1 MWFVILTVVF
11 QYKQKNPLK
20 SALRSIYVIG
30 VPYVVPSYFR
40 KKMKNQENKNLGK
53 FIQNNRELFDN
64 CEVST
69 GLWDK
74 IDQALGK
81 EIIHKNESDEII
93 IKFKK
98 SSISKLKI
106 WAMAATLIL
115 VVGYFSAFYL
125 NNKSSST
132 EQIIANVAPQYGD
145 KMVQYT
151 SLIESKRVEIKQ
163 IEMHDPEMYKEF
175 ASEIEKLNQDY
186 KSLQIELSQTP
197 NQEDLVRAMV
207 QNLQVQ
213 LDILNR
219 QLMIIEKIKQYQKN
233 PMKSI

>member
-1 MWFVILTVVF
+1 MV
-11 QYKQKNPLK
+11 NN
-20 SALRSIYVIG
+20 
-30 VPYVVPSYFR
+30 
-40 KKMKNQENKNLGK
+40 KKMKNQKDKNLDQ
-53 FIQNNRELFDN
+53 FIQNNREAFDY
-64 CEVST
+64 CEAPA

-74 IDQALGK
+74 IDKSLGRENTTK
-81 EIIHKNESDEII
+81 PEADEII

-106 WAMAATLIL
+106 WAMAASLTLL
-115 VVGYFSAFYL
+115 VGYFSAFYL
-125 NNKSSST
+125 NNKSNST
-132 EQIIANVAPQYGD
+132 EQIVANVAPQYGD

-163 IEMHDPEMYKEF
+163 IETHDPEMYTEF

-186 KSLQIELSQTP
+186 KNLQIELSQTP
-197 NQEDLVRAMV
+197 NQEDLVKAMV

-219 QLMIIEKIKQYQKN
+219 QLKIIEKVKQYQKN
-233 PMKSI
+233 PMKSV

>member
-1 MWFVILTVVF
+1 
-11 QYKQKNPLK
+11 
-20 SALRSIYVIG
+20 
-30 VPYVVPSYFR
+30 
-40 KKMKNQENKNLGK
+40 MKNQEDKNLEQL
-53 FIQNNRELFDN
+53 IQNNREIFDD
-64 CEVST
+64 CEVPA

-74 IDQALGK
+74 IDKSLGK
-81 EIIHKNESDEII
+81 ENIQKSESDEIV

-106 WAMAATLIL
+106 WAMAASVLL
-115 VVGYFSAFYL
+115 VVSYLSIFYI
-125 NNKSSST
+125 NNQSEST
-132 EQIIANVAPQYGD
+132 EQIIAEVAPQYGD
-145 KMVQYT
+145 KMIQYT

-163 IEMHDPEMYKEF
+163 IETHDPEMYKEF

-186 KSLQIELSQTP
+186 QSLQTELSQTP
-197 NQEDLVRAMV
+197 NQEDLVKAMV

-219 QLMIIEKIKQYQKN
+219 QLIIIEKVKQYQKN